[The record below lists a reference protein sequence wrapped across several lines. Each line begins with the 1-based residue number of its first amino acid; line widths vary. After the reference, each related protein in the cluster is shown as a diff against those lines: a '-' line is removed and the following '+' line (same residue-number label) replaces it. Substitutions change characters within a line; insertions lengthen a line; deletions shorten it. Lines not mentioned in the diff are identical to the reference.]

1 MARDRHRYDNPA
13 LRLRRADDYE
23 RDIAGDGAAVR
34 NGDFH
39 RRLQL
44 VQRNGDLDGHRDGHI
59 SGREHHSDNDLHDY
73 GSKSP
78 APSGM
83 STGLQ
88 DVRSASCRPRGST
101 VASSIDP
108 GSEQTNPGAGRT

>member
-1 MARDRHRYDNPA
+1 MARDRHRHDNPA
-13 LRLRRADDYE
+13 IRLRSAGDYE
-23 RDIAGDGAAVR
+23 RELAGDSAAVR

-44 VQRNGDLDGHRDGHI
+44 VQRNGDLDGHRHGHI

-83 STGLQ
+83 STSLQ
-88 DVRSASCRPRGST
+88 DVRAPLAGLAAAS
-101 VASSIDP
+101 
-108 GSEQTNPGAGRT
+108 